1 MSSKNSPPEI
11 IDLNA
16 YITQFIVSGASKHG
30 WTTWT
35 TSSVD
40 ARGIAIVP
48 VVMDLSNVVENLH
61 HQHLASVI

>member
-1 MSSKNSPPEI
+1 MTKASVRAIDTVNAFMSSENSPPEI

-40 ARGIAIVP
+40 VRGIAIVP
-48 VVMDLSNVVENLH
+48 VVMDL
-61 HQHLASVI
+61 